1 MDHGARRGCGAAV
14 PEPGAGEAMA
24 LREEEEGGEG
34 NGGDKPVAA
43 NLRVVRGLLVLAD
56 SPPPRRRRAHAV
68 VAEAAG
74 LRPHPYAA
82 QAKPCLIARP
92 VARGHGPANTV
103 LPVAPRPAHGLPPAA
118 AGTTRRRSEE
128 VRGGST
134 GAGELWGSDLTPHA
148 GFPGTPPWPEKNWVH
163 PGRTG
168 ASVRP

>member
-1 MDHGARRGCGAAV
+1 MAWTLSFFLLVVAAGCSYERLNETRQRHGMDHGARRGCGAAV

-92 VARGHGPANTV
+92 IARGHGPANTV
-103 LPVAPRPAHGLPPAA
+103 LPVAPAPRTACRLPLLGQRDDGA
-118 AGTTRRRSEE
+118 RRSGE
-128 VRGGST
+128 
-134 GAGELWGSDLTPHA
+134 GA
-148 GFPGTPPWPEKNWVH
+148 PEQASC
-163 PGRTG
+163 GDRT
-168 ASVRP
+168 

>member
-1 MDHGARRGCGAAV
+1 MAWTLSFFFTSGSCRLQLRATERDEAAPRHGPRSTEGVRCRRA
-14 PEPGAGEAMA
+14 GAGEAMA
-24 LREEEEGGEG
+24 LSEEEEGGER
-34 NGGDKPVAA
+34 NGGEGDRPVAA

-103 LPVAPRPAHGLPPAA
+103 LPVAPAPRTACRLPLLGQRDDGA
-118 AGTTRRRSEE
+118 RRSGE
-128 VRGGST
+128 
-134 GAGELWGSDLTPHA
+134 GA
-148 GFPGTPPWPEKNWVH
+148 PEQASC
-163 PGRTG
+163 GDRT
-168 ASVRP
+168 